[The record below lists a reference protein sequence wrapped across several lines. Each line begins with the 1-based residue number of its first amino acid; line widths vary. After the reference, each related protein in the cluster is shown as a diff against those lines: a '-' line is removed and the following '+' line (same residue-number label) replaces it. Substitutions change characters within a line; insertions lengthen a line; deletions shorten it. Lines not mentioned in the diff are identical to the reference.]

1 MAYYDENVF
10 IGGNVPV
17 ALRECFI
24 ELARQGDRSFSAELR
39 RAMRAH
45 VAAAHN
51 DDGPGLANP
60 GRVPKSAAR
69 GRHEQA

>member
-24 ELARQGDRSFSAELR
+24 ELAQQGDRSVSAELR

-45 VAAAHN
+45 LAAALD

-60 GRVPKSAAR
+60 GRVQESAEQS
-69 GRHEQA
+69 RHDQD